1 MILLLSPL
9 AQRTKFIVAPKH
21 AIFRGKVRRTG
32 SDQRHGQQNVP
43 V

>member
-9 AQRTKFIVAPKH
+9 AQGTKFIVGRSA

-32 SDQRHGQQNVP
+32 GDQRHGQQNVP